1 MQHSSTDNPLAP
13 FFPIRRSALAKL
25 SAAAEAA
32 GVQLLPV
39 LMVEGQ
45 ESLLSV
51 ALTDLRAIGA
61 PPHLIGSTA
70 ASQPP
75 QQQQRQQQDGLLS
88 LDEAAAL
95 LAAALQLPSVTVVT
109 LPMGDMLLSA
119 AAAAAAGSSGINGG
133 SSGGVLRMVGGL
145 DQQWQLLAALQRL
158 EGQIASAL
166 QQQQQHGGV
175 GLLSKL

>member
-1 MQHSSTDNPLAP
+1 M
-13 FFPIRRSALAKL
+13 FRSALAKL

-32 GVQLLPV
+32 AVQLLPV

-51 ALTDLRAIGA
+51 GLTDLRAIGA

-75 QQQQRQQQDGLLS
+75 QQQQRQQDGLLC
-88 LDEAAAL
+88 LDDAAAL
-95 LAAALQLPSVTVVT
+95 LAAALQLPSVPVVT
-109 LPMGDMLLSA
+109 LPMGDLLLSA
-119 AAAAAAGSSGINGG
+119 AAAAGSNGSSSG
-133 SSGGVLRMVGGL
+133 SSGGMLGMVGGL
-145 DQQWQLLAALQRL
+145 DQQRQLLKALQQL
-158 EGQIASAL
+158 EGQIAGAL
-166 QQQQQHGGV
+166 QQQQQQQQQQSSA

>member
-1 MQHSSTDNPLAP
+1 MV
-13 FFPIRRSALAKL
+13 RSALAKL

-51 ALTDLRAIGA
+51 GLTDLRAIGA

-75 QQQQRQQQDGLLS
+75 QQQRRQQQQDGLLS
-88 LDEAAAL
+88 LDDAAAL
-95 LAAALQLPSVTVVT
+95 LAAALQLPSVPVVT
-109 LPMGDMLLSA
+109 LPMGDLPLSA
-119 AAAAAAGSSGINGG
+119 AAAAAAAGSNGSNGNSSG
-133 SSGGVLRMVGGL
+133 SVLGMVGGL
-145 DQQWQLLAALQRL
+145 DQQQQLLAALHRL
-158 EGQIASAL
+158 EGQIAGAL
-166 QQQQQHGGV
+166 QQQQGAV